1 MRQTFVSKLMMLPFT
16 DRPRCKQIK
25 TFPKFRQS
33 SAQLSRCFSTSSDS
47 TGTLVLCST
56 GQESEWQRWITWRAW
71 EVSARPGAILAV
83 TLSTSRLLTSSTF
96 SAMTI
101 RQALSSSIALVVCK
115 THRKFPGSC
124 ASAFSKVRWS
134 ATKSRWCCDFAA
146 WQAQSH

>member
-16 DRPRCKQIK
+16 GRPRCKQIK

-47 TGTLVLCST
+47 AGTLVLCST

-115 THRKFPGSC
+115 THRKFPGLC

-146 WQAQSH
+146 LQARSH